1 MVGRTHD
8 FLRLYLSFRCHISSK
23 FHICV
28 NSRSIVAHLFSL
40 LYLYLIYF
48 NLICAS
54 FLHGLLRLID
64 FSCCKLSNWRFIC
77 TRFFRSIKHFC
88 MPIPMSLAIIL
99 TPASVL
105 SAVLVIF
112 FRNWAISVE
121 FLQCCMLLFLRDY
134 SRCVDSSTLMITS
147 LCQLFYA
154 PRMISVAIFIIIFAM
169 GPYLAMLDNFVW
181 LQYSLHCPNLS

>member
-1 MVGRTHD
+1 MIFRGFIYLLDVISVLNSISALT
-8 FLRLYLSFRCHISSK
+8 LARLWNIGSIFFIYTLYIQISSAL
-23 FHICV
+23 
-28 NSRSIVAHLFSL
+28 RASL
-40 LYLYLIYF
+40 HYL
-48 NLICAS
+48 AVWS
-54 FLHGLLRLID
+54 FLIV
-64 FSCCKLSNWRFIC
+64 SCQIGDSFA
-77 TRFFRSIKHFC
+77 TRQFRSIKHFC

-112 FRNWAISVE
+112 FSNLAISVE

>member
-64 FSCCKLSNWRFIC
+64 FSCSKLSNWRFIC
-77 TRFFRSIKHFC
+77 TRFFRSIKHFAC
-88 MPIPMSLAIIL
+88 RFLCPWQLFL
-99 TPASVL
+99 LNHLFYQQCWVF
-105 SAVLVIF
+105 F

-134 SRCVDSSTLMITS
+134 SGCVDSSALMITS

-181 LQYSLHCPNLS
+181 LQYSLHFPNLS